1 MGCPLPLYI
10 SPVPTDTLYLWAALS
25 SQAQGEDQGCRYSDE
40 SPFLKTG
47 KRLQIRGG
55 GDQLL
60 RPMYDLSRNLARVY
74 FQGFAEALE

>member
-25 SQAQGEDQGCRYSDE
+25 SQAQGKDQGCRYSDE
-40 SPFLKTG
+40 SPFPKTG

-55 GDQLL
+55 G
-60 RPMYDLSRNLARVY
+60 DLSRNLARVY